1 MRRREFAKLTGVAG
15 TAALGGVGTGAGAL
29 PTDDTLAEIELRTD
43 EYGVSHVY
51 VGDPDEREDGDLYA
65 LAYGN
70 GYVQARDRLFEMDA
84 ARHVAR
90 GTASEAIGPGQ
101 LPSDIQVRRD
111 LYNEREIERLT
122 DAASPTARTVL
133 RGFAD
138 GVNRRMTEMAARGE
152 LPAEFAALGHA
163 PEPWQPEDTTA
174 IVTYSIG
181 LFGVRGGNELSNAR
195 QLNRFVR
202 EGEFESLDGAFRAY
216 GDITRVAADE
226 DHYTSLTAADV
237 ADGELA
243 FEDPPET
250 PEELGAL
257 PERQRE
263 FLRAATENVQPWG
276 IDDDVTVPETVTNGQ
291 RVSQGIMKGFRWG
304 SNAMVVS
311 GERTATGQPM
321 MFGGPQTGL
330 SKPSFLYEVGL
341 HGAGFECS
349 GIGVVGTPSLVIGR
363 TPDAAWSITT
373 GYDDMVDTIAVEL
386 DPEEPTRYRW
396 NGTWYEMATE
406 TVVHRSS
413 PAGSALAGE
422 TRVVEQQVARVEQ
435 EGDSMPVVAW
445 NPDPEGLDHPVAW
458 VQRTTSRFEE
468 LDSAFMWAQLG
479 RTASFEEF
487 RDQIEEFAF
496 TFNFHYA
503 DREQVGYLHMGSVPE
518 RSPELDPRFPASAA
532 DHEWRDVHTG
542 LGLGAN
548 ATDPERGYVVNWNNA
563 PAPNWY
569 GGDQPRYFGAV
580 QEVDALDEAMQVRLE
595 ETGGELTI
603 GDVAGVLEDAATH
616 DIAAR
621 WFVPDLEQAAKG
633 DPDLQPLADALAA
646 WREADDVGYP
656 WTADDM
662 DGDGEREYV
671 HEGHAIWDETRRQL
685 QSRLLA
691 DEFGDTQPR
700 LQFEPLPGSHAVA
713 HEDAGPH
720 LLLYRVLQRDTEY
733 DWLDGEPKVK
743 VLRDALRDAREAL
756 AERFDSPEVD
766 DWHEPEHTL
775 KFSPLGATE
784 QVEIPMQARGSWN
797 QVVDLSARG
806 RSADPAVM
814 ADHSGGVL
822 PPGNSGHISVD
833 EFGRAQATGEEP
845 DRLTNQLDRYANFEF
860 KPLPV
865 TREQVTAVT
874 DSRTVLT
881 AEEPALDAPVQPTGK
896 VTLPGELGADTPTD
910 GPVGATTTTPPGTVT
925 REAVAA
931 LREGETD
938 ASEGSETGGTEETTG
953 SDADADASAGTTAAT
968 DRDTGHV
975 TDPDELP

>member
-1 MRRREFAKLTGVAG
+1 MRRREFTKLMGLAG
-15 TAALGGVGTGAGAL
+15 GAALGGVDTAAAL
-29 PTDDTLAEIELRTD
+29 PSDDTLERIEIRTD
-43 EYGVSHVY
+43 EYGVSHVT
-51 VGDPDEREDGDLYA
+51 VGDPDDREDGDLYA

-111 LYNEREIERLT
+111 LYNEDEIERLT
-122 DAASPTARTVL
+122 DAASATARTVL

-138 GVNRRMTEMAARGE
+138 GVNRRMTELAAQGD

-181 LFGVRGGNELSNAR
+181 LFGVRGGNELANAR

-202 EGEFESLDGAFRAY
+202 EGEFASPDAAFRAY

-226 DHYTSLTAADV
+226 DHYASLTAADV
-237 ADGELA
+237 AEQDLA

-250 PEELGAL
+250 PAALAEL
-257 PERQRE
+257 PDRQRA
-263 FLRAATENVQPWG
+263 FLRAATDGVRPWG
-276 IDDDVTVPETVTNGQ
+276 IDGDVTVPDTVTNGQ
-291 RVSQGIMKGFRWG
+291 RVSHGIMGAFKWG

-330 SKPSFLYEVGL
+330 SKPSFLYEIGL
-341 HGAGFECS
+341 HGAGFEAS
-349 GIGVVGTPSLVIGR
+349 GVGVVGTPSLVIGR
-363 TPDAAWSITT
+363 TPDAAWSVTT

-386 DPEEPTRYRW
+386 DPDDKHRYRW
-396 NGTWYEMATE
+396 NESWHEMATE

-413 PAGSALAGE
+413 AAGSALAGE
-422 TRVVEQQVARVEQ
+422 SRVVEQEIARVEQ

-445 NPDPEGLDHPVAW
+445 NPDPDGLDHPVAW

-479 RTASFEEF
+479 RTDGFEAF
-487 RDQIEEFAF
+487 RDRIEEFAF

-503 DREQVGYLHMGSVPE
+503 DRERIGYLHMGSVPE
-518 RSPELDPRFPASAA
+518 RNPNLDPRFPASAA
-532 DHEWRDVHTG
+532 AHEWTDVHTG
-542 LGLGAN
+542 LGLGTS

-563 PAPNWY
+563 PVPNWY

-580 QEVDALDEAMQVRLE
+580 QEVEALDEAMQVRLD
-595 ETGGELTI
+595 ETGDALTVE
-603 GDVAGVLEDAATH
+603 DVAGVLADAATH

-621 WFVPDLEQAAKG
+621 WFVPDLERAARG

-646 WREADDVGYP
+646 WREADAIGYP
-656 WTADDM
+656 WTAADG

-671 HEGHAIWDETRRQL
+671 HEGHAVWDETRRQL
-685 QSRLLA
+685 QSRLFG
-691 DEFGDTQPR
+691 DEFGGSQPR
-700 LQFEPLPGSHAVA
+700 VQFEPTPGGHAAA

-720 LLLYRVLQRDTEY
+720 LLLYRVLQRDTRY
-733 DWLDGEPKVK
+733 DWLEGEPLTQ
-743 VLRDALRDAREAL
+743 VLRAALRDARAAL
-756 AERFDSPEVD
+756 TERFGSADVD

-775 KFSPLGATE
+775 KFAPLGATE
-784 QVEIPMQARGSWN
+784 QEEIPMQARGSWN
-797 QVVDLSARG
+797 QVVDLSDRG

-814 ADHSGGVL
+814 RRHSGGAL
-822 PPGNSGHISVD
+822 PPGNSGQLSVD
-833 EFGRAQATGEEP
+833 EFARAQATGEEP
-845 DRLTNQLDRYANFEF
+845 GRLTDQLDLYAGFEF

-865 TREQVTAVT
+865 TREQVEAVT
-874 DSRTVLT
+874 TRTTLLT
-881 AEEPALDAPVQPTGK
+881 AEKPALDAPVQPTGK
-896 VTLPGELGADTPTD
+896 VTLPD
-910 GPVGATTTTPPGTVT
+910 GLDAGT
-925 REAVAA
+925 
-931 LREGETD
+931 GP
-938 ASEGSETGGTEETTG
+938 TGGDTT
-953 SDADADASAGTTAAT
+953 AGTGTDETPDATADEPAPA
-968 DRDTGHV
+968 DRPTGHV
-975 TDPDELP
+975 DGERTEDLP